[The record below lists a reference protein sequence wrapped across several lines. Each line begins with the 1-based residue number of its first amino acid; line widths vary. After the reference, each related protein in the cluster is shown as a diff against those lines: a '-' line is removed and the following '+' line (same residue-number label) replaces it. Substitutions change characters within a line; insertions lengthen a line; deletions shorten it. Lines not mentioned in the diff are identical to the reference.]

1 MTKPILGLIL
11 GGVLGILD
19 GFSTLFLEDEAIKE
33 RIVEIV
39 IGSTIKGLIA
49 GIAIGYFAKRFRSL
63 PLGIVTGLAIGV
75 FLALLI
81 ALKEGAYYV
90 EIVLPGGIMGLIVG
104 YATQRYGADQS
115 AGAPKGGA

>member
-63 PLGIVTGLAIGV
+63 PLGIV
-75 FLALLI
+75 
-81 ALKEGAYYV
+81 
-90 EIVLPGGIMGLIVG
+90 
-104 YATQRYGADQS
+104 
-115 AGAPKGGA
+115 